1 MDQGNDEVLNSRP
14 CTGATADATK
24 AVKPSPDST
33 ESSSWRRGSKR
44 RVKTAVTSADP
55 ESRAERVLRASGAA
69 AGIISESA
77 NATCKNKTIVM
88 HRGRPATSRCKN
100 TAAAQ

>member
-1 MDQGNDEVLNSRP
+1 MDQGNDEVLSSRP

-33 ESSSWRRGSKR
+33 DSSSWRRGSKW

-55 ESRAERVLRASGAA
+55 ERVLRARGAA
-69 AGIISESA
+69 DGIISESV
-77 NATCKNKTIVM
+77 NATCKNKTKVM

-100 TAAAQ
+100 TAATQ